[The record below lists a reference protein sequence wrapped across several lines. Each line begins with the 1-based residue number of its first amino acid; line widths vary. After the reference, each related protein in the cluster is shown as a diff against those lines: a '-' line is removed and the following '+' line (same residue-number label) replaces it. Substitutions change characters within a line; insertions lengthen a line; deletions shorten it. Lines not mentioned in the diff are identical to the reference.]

1 MITQNDPCRMIA
13 KRILGRYLC
22 IATKAAGL
30 PWNEGNEAEVA
41 EIVDDIVD
49 AACAQMM
56 KQMMRAPSAQP
67 TPPTREQ
74 LNRVLNE
81 WRDDQS

>member
-49 AACAQMM
+49 SAVGQMIR
-56 KQMMRAPSAQP
+56 QMQP
-67 TPPTREQ
+67 HEYVCSVSDKHGDP
-74 LNRVLNE
+74 
-81 WRDDQS
+81 RDIDPDLGW